1 MERVTSWLDLIGM
14 LLVVSAVALAIGALY
29 LPGGVAA
36 GGLGLLLVSW
46 LIDRRR
52 STQ

>member
-14 LLVVSAVALAIGALY
+14 LLILLAAALAVGLFY
-29 LPGGVAA
+29 LPGGIAV
-36 GGLGLLLVSW
+36 GGLGLLVISW
-46 LIDRRR
+46 LIDRWR